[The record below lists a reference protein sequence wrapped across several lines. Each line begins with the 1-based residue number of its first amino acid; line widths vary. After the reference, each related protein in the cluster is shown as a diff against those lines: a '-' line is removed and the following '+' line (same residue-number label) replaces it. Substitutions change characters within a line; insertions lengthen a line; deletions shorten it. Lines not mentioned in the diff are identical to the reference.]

1 MGGREAGG
9 AGGLPGSVPTR
20 KELKECV
27 RQASRKH
34 HREPDKRQQGIFVK
48 ACERSR
54 TGDVVAALNWRLDKT
69 HHKPHKLWL
78 ALCLIEEVERECPH
92 ALRENKALVA
102 QEVAAACLSQF
113 WKVRE
118 ENQRAFQKGANLLK
132 RWKRLDA
139 MMHVAEFLPAL
150 GADHERGLK
159 KALNDLVGA
168 GPAMKYD
175 VDGRDKQAEEG
186 AGAQGES

>member
-1 MGGREAGG
+1 M

-113 WKVRE
+113 GKVRE

-150 GADHERGLK
+150 GADHKRGLK

-175 VDGRDKQAEEG
+175 VDGRDKQAKEG
-186 AGAQGES
+186 ADAQGEA